1 MLWFYDANDPVSPE
15 SLNYN
20 SQTKRGSITL
30 NLLKGVGSSKTPLPN
45 DVQSFD
51 VTVNM
56 VLSKFI

>member
-30 NLLKGVGSSKTPLPN
+30 NLLKGVGSSSTPLPN
-45 DVQSFD
+45 DVESFD